1 MKRISHETETKLM
14 NVIEKTAALVNE
26 GMTPN
31 QAIIKAAGDSQ
42 LRPGDISLVVHAYNT
57 GRTSRQRM
65 DGDDPFEKAAQFQLA
80 DTAEILEALYPTT
93 VKTAVARHQDTTV
106 SPEYSYSP
114 EPMLERMGR
123 VKRAGAQI
131 DWRTMNGVEITAP
144 PPLPVD
150 EAHRYKKASASVQRA
165 RDAAE
170 DARAKEA
177 SAFDQLGRTFMD
189 LTTYFRR
196 PDALPLPVV
205 KEAAILLHGDKGEQL
220 LDQIVTVTP
229 ALTKM
234 ANHRTGSSLIGE
246 PGRLEFAV
254 SVNDLDTT
262 AAPFPII
269 AQFMDELG
277 QHAEKRAE
285 HAAAVNAYN
294 SCVGAQLG
302 PFVEPCVSPSILSPS
317 FDTREKSAMT
327 LGLGG
332 MDLTDPL
339 KMLGTYSLVSRTTG
353 PLAEKLKGPDDNS
366 KLNKAVA
373 QLNDPAHEQ
382 RLREINTQ
390 AMLQDLMLNDPV
402 ISGYDPHEV
411 SGAFNDITQISP
423 SVADQRMLM
432 QSLLRKRLQQ
442 GQLDTFEQDQ
452 LLGFE
457 DKLRKQFQPLGR
469 GDGSV
474 IN

>member
-1 MKRISHETETKLM
+1 MKRISSQTETTLM
-14 NVIEKTAALVNE
+14 NVIEKTASLVNE
-26 GMTPN
+26 GMSPN
-31 QAIIKAAGDSQ
+31 DAIIKAAGDAQ

-65 DGDDPFEKAAQFQLA
+65 DGDDPFQKAAQFQLA
-80 DTAEILEALYPTT
+80 DTAEILEAMYPTT
-93 VKTAVARHQDTTV
+93 VKTAAAHHRDTTV

-114 EPMLERMGR
+114 EPMLERMAR
-123 VKRAGAQI
+123 VKAAGAQV
-131 DWRTMNGVEITAP
+131 DWRTLNGVEIKAP

-150 EAHRYKKASASVQRA
+150 EGHLYKKASANVQRA

-170 DARAKEA
+170 EARAKEA

-196 PDALPLPVV
+196 PDALPIPVV
-205 KEAAILLHGDKGEQL
+205 KEAAILLHGSKGEQL

-234 ANHRTGSSLIGE
+234 ANHHLGGSLIGE
-246 PGRLEFAV
+246 PGRESFGV
-254 SVNDLDTT
+254 SVNDIDAT
-262 AAPFPII
+262 AAPFPLI
-269 AQFMDELG
+269 ARFMGELG
-277 QHAEKRAE
+277 DYAEKKAA
-285 HAAAVNAYN
+285 HAAAVTAYN
-294 SCVGAQLG
+294 GCVGDQLG

-327 LGLGG
+327 LGLPGL
-332 MDLTDPL
+332 DLTDPL

-353 PLAEKLKGPDDNS
+353 PLADKLKGPDDNT
-366 KLNKAVA
+366 KLNRAVA
-373 QLNDPAHEQ
+373 QLNDPAHEM
-382 RLREINTQ
+382 RLREINTH

-411 SGAFNDITQISP
+411 TGAFNDITQISP

-457 DKLRKQFQPLGR
+457 DKLRRQFQPVTGK
-469 GDGSV
+469 GDGS
-474 IN
+474 II